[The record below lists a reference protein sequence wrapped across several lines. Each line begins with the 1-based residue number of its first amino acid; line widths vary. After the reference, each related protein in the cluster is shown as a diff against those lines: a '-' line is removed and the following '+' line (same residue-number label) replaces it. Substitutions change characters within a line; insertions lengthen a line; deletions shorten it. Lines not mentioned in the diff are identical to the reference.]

1 MDQSALSS
9 RAISGMYFAA
19 LEQNAGAAWVN
30 GIANLFD
37 SDQSLETYPFLGQV
51 PRYREW
57 LGGRSAKGLRSDAF
71 SILNKH
77 YEATLELSLK
87 DIRRDKTGQIEAR
100 MREFV
105 SAQNSHWASLLS
117 TLTLNGA
124 TTVCYDGQYF
134 FDTDHSTADS
144 GTQSNSIQVDISA
157 LPTQTHGVITL
168 PSIEEMQL
176 SILQAITQIQGLKD
190 DRGEPLNEDASG
202 FVVMVPTSLG
212 FVAKMAVAPLV
223 TANNAVANMNPNIV
237 PDLSVSVAVNARLNT
252 WTSKFAVFRTD
263 SAIKAFIRQRETD
276 DALKVKGEDSEYAFD
291 NDAIQ
296 IGLDAWRNA
305 GYGLW
310 QRACQV
316 EMI

>member
-9 RAISGMYFAA
+9 RAISGMYYAA

-30 GIANLFD
+30 GVSNLFD

-71 SILNKH
+71 SITNKH
-77 YEATLELSLK
+77 YEATLEISLK

-100 MREFV
+100 MAEFIK
-105 SAQNSHWASLLS
+105 AQNTHWASLLS
-117 TLTLNGA
+117 TLTLNGLSA
-124 TTVCYDGQYF
+124 VCYDGQYF
-134 FDTDHSTADS
+134 FDTDHVSGDS
-144 GTQSNSIQVDISA
+144 GSQSNSIQVDISA
-157 LPTQTHGVITL
+157 LPTQTHGAITL
-168 PSIEEMQL
+168 PSVEEMQL
-176 SILQAITQIQGLKD
+176 AILQGIIQIQSLKD

-202 FVVMVPTSLG
+202 FLVLVPTGLS
-212 FVAKMAVAPLV
+212 FIAKMAVAPLI
-223 TANNAVANMNPNIV
+223 TANNAVANMNPNAM
-237 PDLSVSVAVNARLNT
+237 PDMRVEVASASRLNT
-252 WTSKFAVFRTD
+252 WTSKFAIFRTD

-310 QRACQV
+310 QRACLV